1 MTFAFITNIA
11 FPKSLEEVLSYVDE
25 VGRFDVEE
33 ILAENS
39 TEWTAPKDAFKGET
53 VFFMHSKTS
62 IDTIRR
68 LKRQLHSEGFEARP
82 DTYDIIAEALDYGEE
97 LYERIGGCIFAKGVV
112 DGDII
117 VDESARSNG
126 LHWSSIYYA
135 PISDIEVFDE
145 PVHISQF
152 REFIFISRTG
162 AITKLD
168 DAQTERLLKLVQ
180 RA

>member
-1 MTFAFITNIA
+1 MSSAFITNIA
-11 FPKSLEEVLSYVDE
+11 FPKSLEEVSFFVNE
-25 VGRFDVEE
+25 VGHYDVEE
-33 ILAENS
+33 ILAETN
-39 TEWTAPKDAFKGET
+39 TEWTAPKDAYNGEL

-68 LKRQLHSEGFEARP
+68 LKRQLQSSQP
-82 DTYDIIAEALDYGEE
+82 DLSPDFYDALAEALDRGEK

-117 VDESARSNG
+117 VDEYARKSG

-135 PISDIEVFDE
+135 PISGIEVFDN

-152 REFIFISRTG
+152 RDFIFISRTG
-162 AITKLD
+162 AITKLND
-168 DAQTERLLKLVQ
+168 EQTEKLLELVEKP
-180 RA
+180 